1 MSSHSPID
9 NLRAPGYNGSGL
21 NPYLNRV
28 MIQDPDQFFG
38 RRREVSRIL
47 SRMGTERP
55 QSVSVVGDRRI
66 GKSSLLHYL
75 TWPQVQLQHLRDPS
89 ALVVVSLDFQQLRIV
104 SLEAFFSLLFKQI
117 QVVKQDLG
125 DPGRPGYG
133 AFQTILETLGKE
145 GKKLIFLFDEFDAI
159 TSNSAFDGEF
169 FSYLRSAANNY
180 AVAYVTSSKTELQR
194 LCHSSEIAD
203 SPFFNI
209 FTNLYLKPFE
219 REEAVEL
226 ITRPS
231 EKHGIPLDAFVEE
244 IMELAGLFPFYLQ
257 IACSIYFDWLEEN
270 PFKPLNDQ
278 EIETRFLE
286 EAGSHFEY
294 FWEHAGSQAREVLT
308 GITEGVQPG
317 PEEVHICRRFVREG
331 YLVEEGKELRI
342 FSRVFADYIR
352 SVEHL
357 SRENKPPQT
366 SKMSQS
372 SRQLSPGLKVN
383 QYEVLLKLGEGGMG
397 VVYQAH
403 DTALDRKVA
412 LKVIKPELLQQENA
426 RKRFLQ
432 EARSAAALNHPAIC
446 AIYELFD
453 YGNQVLLVMEWLDG
467 ETLRDEVDEE
477 GPLEWRKLVQWL
489 IEACDGLEVA
499 HQRLMVHR
507 DIKSSN
513 LMITTENHLKILDFG
528 LAKHWG
534 LENESTQLTVEGTLV
549 GTLGYVSP
557 EQARGDPV
565 DQRSD
570 LFSLGVVFFEGL
582 TGKLPFQRKST
593 TATLYA
599 IVNEP
604 VPDLALYQIEDADRL
619 DPVIRKLLEKAPEDR
634 YQSAGELKKDLK
646 QLLKKG
652 RAFLPWIK

>member
-1 MSSHSPID
+1 
-9 NLRAPGYNGSGL
+9 
-21 NPYLNRV
+21 

-169 FSYLRSAANNY
+169 FSYLRSVANNY

-219 REEAVEL
+219 RDEAVEL
-226 ITRPS
+226 ITLPS

-244 IMELAGLFPFYLQ
+244 IMDLAGLFPFYLQ
-257 IACSIYFDWLEEN
+257 IACSIYFDWMEEN
-270 PFKPLNDQ
+270 PFKPLDNQ

-294 FWEHAGSQAREVLT
+294 LWEHAGSQSREVLT

-331 YLVEEGKELRI
+331 YLVEEDKELRI
-342 FSRVFADYIR
+342 FSRIFADYIR

-357 SRENKPPQT
+357 SRESKPPQT
-366 SKMSQS
+366 SKTSQS

-383 QYEVLLKLGEGGMG
+383 QYEVQLKLGEGGMG

-412 LKVIKPELLQQENA
+412 LKVIKPELLQMENA

-467 ETLRDEVDEE
+467 ETLRDEVIEE

-549 GTLGYVSP
+549 GTLAYVSP

>member
-1 MSSHSPID
+1 M
-9 NLRAPGYNGSGL
+9 
-21 NPYLNRV
+21 
-28 MIQDPDQFFG
+28 
-38 RRREVSRIL
+38 
-47 SRMGTERP
+47 
-55 QSVSVVGDRRI
+55 
-66 GKSSLLHYL
+66 
-75 TWPQVQLQHLRDPS
+75 
-89 ALVVVSLDFQQLRIV
+89 
-104 SLEAFFSLLFKQI
+104 
-117 QVVKQDLG
+117 
-125 DPGRPGYG
+125 
-133 AFQTILETLGKE
+133 
-145 GKKLIFLFDEFDAI
+145 
-159 TSNSAFDGEF
+159 
-169 FSYLRSAANNY
+169 
-180 AVAYVTSSKTELQR
+180 
-194 LCHSSEIAD
+194 
-203 SPFFNI
+203 
-209 FTNLYLKPFE
+209 
-219 REEAVEL
+219 
-226 ITRPS
+226 
-231 EKHGIPLDAFVEE
+231 
-244 IMELAGLFPFYLQ
+244 
-257 IACSIYFDWLEEN
+257 
-270 PFKPLNDQ
+270 
-278 EIETRFLE
+278 
-286 EAGSHFEY
+286 
-294 FWEHAGSQAREVLT
+294 
-308 GITEGVQPG
+308 
-317 PEEVHICRRFVREG
+317 
-331 YLVEEGKELRI
+331 EEGKDLRI
-342 FSRVFADYIR
+342 FSRIFADYIR

-357 SRENKPPQT
+357 SRESKPPQT
-366 SKMSQS
+366 SKTSQS

-412 LKVIKPELLQQENA
+412 LKVIKPELLQMENA

-467 ETLRDEVDEE
+467 ETLRDEVIEE

-582 TGKLPFQRKST
+582 TGKLPFQRKSM

-646 QLLKKG
+646 QLLKKEEPFFPGSSEG
-652 RAFLPWIK
+652 REFRALISAAVCAGPP

>member
-1 MSSHSPID
+1 
-9 NLRAPGYNGSGL
+9 
-21 NPYLNRV
+21 

-47 SRMGTERP
+47 SRMGTDRP

-75 TWPQVQLQHLRDPS
+75 SWPQVQLQHLRDPS

-104 SLEAFFSLLFKQI
+104 SLEAFFSLLFTQI
-117 QVVKQDLG
+117 QAVKEDLG

-145 GKKLIFLFDEFDAI
+145 GKKLILLFDEFDAI

-169 FSYLRSAANNY
+169 FSYLRSVANNY

-219 REEAVEL
+219 RDEAVEL
-226 ITRPS
+226 ITLPS
-231 EKHGIPLDAFVEE
+231 EKHGIPLDAFVED
-244 IMELAGLFPFYLQ
+244 IMDLAGLRPFYLQ
-257 IACSIYFDWLEEN
+257 IACSVYFDWMEEN
-270 PFKPLNDQ
+270 PFKPLNNQ

-294 FWEHAGSQAREVLT
+294 FWEHAGSLSREVLT

-317 PEEVHICRRFVREG
+317 PEEVHICRRLVREG

-357 SRENKPPQT
+357 SRESKPPQS
-366 SKMSQS
+366 SKTSQS

-412 LKVIKPELLQQENA
+412 LKVIKPELLQLETA

-446 AIYELFD
+446 AIYELFE

-467 ETLRDEVDEE
+467 ETLKDAVDEE
-477 GPLEWRKLVQWL
+477 GPLEWRKLIQWL
-489 IEACDGLEVA
+489 IEACAGLEVA

-513 LMITTENHLKILDFG
+513 LMITSENHLKILDFG

-534 LENESTQLTVEGTLV
+534 TETSSTQLTVEGTLV
-549 GTLGYVSP
+549 GTLGYLSP
-557 EQARGDPV
+557 EQARGEPV

-582 TGKLPFQRKST
+582 TGKLPFQRKSA

-604 VPDLALYQIEDADRL
+604 VPDLGLYPIEDGDRL
-619 DPVIRKLLEKAPEDR
+619 DPLIRKLLEKAPEDR

>member
-1 MSSHSPID
+1 
-9 NLRAPGYNGSGL
+9 
-21 NPYLNRV
+21 

-89 ALVVVSLDFQQLRIV
+89 ALVVVSLDFQQLRVV
-104 SLEAFFSLLFKQI
+104 SLEAFFSLLFRQI
-117 QVVKQDLG
+117 QAVKEDLG
-125 DPGRPGYG
+125 DPGRPGYD
-133 AFQTILETLGKE
+133 AFQTLLETLGKE

-169 FSYLRSAANNY
+169 FSYLRSVANNY

-219 REEAVEL
+219 RDEAVEL
-226 ITRPS
+226 ITLPS

-244 IMELAGLFPFYLQ
+244 IMDLAGLCPFYLQ
-257 IACSIYFDWLEEN
+257 IACSVYFDWMEEN
-270 PFKPLNDQ
+270 PFKPLNNQ
-278 EIETRFLE
+278 VIETRFLE

-294 FWEHAGSQAREVLT
+294 FWEHAGSQSREVLT
-308 GITEGVQPG
+308 GVTEGVQPG
-317 PEEVHICRRFVREG
+317 PEEVHICRRLVREG
-331 YLVEEGKELRI
+331 YLVEKGKELRI

-357 SRENKPPQT
+357 SRGSKSPQS
-366 SKMSQS
+366 SKISQS
-372 SRQLSPGLKVN
+372 SRQLLPGLKVN

-412 LKVIKPELLQQENA
+412 LKVIKPELLQQETA

-467 ETLRDEVDEE
+467 ETLREAVEEE

-513 LMITTENHLKILDFG
+513 LMITSENHLKILDFG

-534 LENESTQLTVEGTLV
+534 TENGSTQLTVEGTLV
-549 GTLGYVSP
+549 GTLGYMSP
-557 EQARGDPV
+557 EQARGEPV

-599 IVNEP
+599 TVNEP
-604 VPDLALYQIEDADRL
+604 VPDLGLYQIEDADRL
-619 DPVIRKLLEKAPEDR
+619 DPLIRKLLEKPPDDR

>member
-1 MSSHSPID
+1 
-9 NLRAPGYNGSGL
+9 
-21 NPYLNRV
+21 